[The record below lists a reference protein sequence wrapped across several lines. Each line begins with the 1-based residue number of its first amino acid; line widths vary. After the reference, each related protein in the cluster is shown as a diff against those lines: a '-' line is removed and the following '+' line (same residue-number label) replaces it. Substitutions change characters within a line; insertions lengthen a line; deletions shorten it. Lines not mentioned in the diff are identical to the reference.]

1 MKRVL
6 CLVSAMNAGGAET
19 FLMKIYR
26 SLDTAQYQMDFCVN
40 TEKEGLYDAEILGRG
55 GKIFHIPSKS
65 ESFREFSGQLSRI
78 VRENNYKNVL
88 RVTSN
93 GMGFYDLYVA
103 KKAGA
108 KNCIARSSNSSDGGS
123 FKVKVAHKLGRAL
136 YQKYV
141 DVEIAPSDLAAIY
154 TFGEKDYKSGK
165 VTILPNGISFEQY
178 GFSQSERES
187 IRKEFGISDDSFVIG
202 HIGRFMEQK
211 NHKFLMDIFSEVC
224 KTRKNAVLLLIGE
237 GELQSEIREKVKAAG
252 LADKVIFAGVRRD
265 VPSLLSAMDI
275 FLLPSLYEGMPNVLI
290 EAQASGLDCIVSDT
304 ITAQAALTSSV
315 ERLPLGSA
323 KVWAD
328 KTEKVFSG
336 IKPESDDIS
345 KIRSSQSLPEE
356 YDIRRVA
363 EKFVS
368 FIV

>member
-19 FLMKIYR
+19 FLMKLYR
-26 SLDTAQYQMDFCVN
+26 NLDTAKYQMDFCVN
-40 TEKEGLYDAEILGRG
+40 VEKEGLYDAEILGRG
-55 GKIFHIPSKS
+55 GKIFRIPSKS
-65 ESFREFSGQLSRI
+65 ESFREFSEKLSRI

-108 KNCIARSSNSSDGGS
+108 KNCIARSSNSSDGGG
-123 FKVKVAHKLGRAL
+123 FKVKAAHKIGRAL

-154 TFGEKDYKSGK
+154 TFGEKDYKNGK

-178 GFSQSERES
+178 GFSATERER
-187 IRKEFGISDDSFVIG
+187 IRKEFGISEDSFVIG
-202 HIGRFMEQK
+202 HIGRFTEQK
-211 NHKFLMDIFSEVC
+211 NHKFLIDIFSEVC
-224 KTRKNAVLLLIGE
+224 KTRENAVLLLVGE
-237 GELQSEIREKVKAAG
+237 GELQSEIREKVNAAG

-265 VPSLLSAMDI
+265 VPALLSAMDL

-290 EAQASGLDCIVSDT
+290 EAQASGLACIVADT
-304 ITAQAALTSSV
+304 ITAQATLTPSV
-315 ERLPLGSA
+315 TRLPLGSA
-323 KVWAD
+323 QAWSNQI
-328 KTEKVFSG
+328 EKVFSG
-336 IKPESDDIS
+336 VNPESEDVS
-345 KIRSSQSLPEE
+345 KIRNSQSLPEE